1 VSIDRLDELRRLVID
16 DPRLRDRLLAAPDRD
31 AFVAD
36 VVAVAHEQGIDLA
49 ADEVRAGLQAEQRRR
64 FEQWV

>member
-1 VSIDRLDELRRLVID
+1 VSADRLDELRQLVID
-16 DPRLRDRLLAAPDRD
+16 DPGLRDRLLAAPDRE

-36 VVAVAHEQGIDLA
+36 VVAVADEQGIDLT
-49 ADEVRAGLQAEQRRR
+49 ADEVHAGLQAEQRRR